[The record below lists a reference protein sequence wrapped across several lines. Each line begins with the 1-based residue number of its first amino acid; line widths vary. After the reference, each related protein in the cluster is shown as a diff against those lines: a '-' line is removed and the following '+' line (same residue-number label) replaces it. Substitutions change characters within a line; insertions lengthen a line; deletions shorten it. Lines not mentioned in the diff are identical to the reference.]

1 MFVFS
6 SFHFQFKKTYTKY
19 VKRKT
24 KQNKTKF
31 SYSIFENVLHTPNDE
46 NDEKIEKYLFIFFLF
61 VLVRK
66 NIERKKIY
74 LRQRFANEKKNI
86 FHKYLFC
93 FKRKKSRLK
102 RILNSKFDELFCD
115 TNQEK
120 KLEAKTKKLKCV

>member
-1 MFVFS
+1 MSNV
-6 SFHFQFKKTYTKY
+6 
-19 VKRKT
+19 
-24 KQNKTKF
+24 KQNKTRQNFLIQF
-31 SYSIFENVLHTPNDE
+31 SKMYHTPNDE
-46 NDEKIEKYLFIFFLF
+46 NYEKIEKYLFISCLF